1 MRGGVSPL
9 HEAGNW
15 ILPLPAQPLHLRQ
28 SWYSSYRHCFEAE
41 RSLSDDPSFMAAMT
55 DGQIMDPSQ
64 LQYYLTSG
72 EFNGNEGMENLR
84 SAVKEFKRSNV

>member
-1 MRGGVSPL
+1 
-9 HEAGNW
+9 
-15 ILPLPAQPLHLRQ
+15 
-28 SWYSSYRHCFEAE
+28 
-41 RSLSDDPSFMAAMT
+41 MAAMT